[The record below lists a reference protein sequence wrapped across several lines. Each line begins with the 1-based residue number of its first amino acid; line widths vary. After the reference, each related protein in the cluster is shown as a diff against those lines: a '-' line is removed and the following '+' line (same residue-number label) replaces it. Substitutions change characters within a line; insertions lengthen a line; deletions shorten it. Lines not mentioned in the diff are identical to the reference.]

1 MVDFFF
7 PVHLQ
12 RVLLALCFNVGHWV
26 GHGVGHCI
34 GHGVGH
40 GASHEVSHV
49 ITLNKCDS
57 TFVPNLFYIQFM
69 FNFELTFVHCYLSSP
84 IDDDHLS
91 PTFDFLAW
99 FVPL

>member
-7 PVHLQ
+7 AVHLQ
-12 RVLLALCFNVGHWV
+12 RVPLTLCFNVGHWV
-26 GHGVGHCI
+26 GYGV

-69 FNFELTFVHCYLSSP
+69 FNFELTFVRWYLGSP